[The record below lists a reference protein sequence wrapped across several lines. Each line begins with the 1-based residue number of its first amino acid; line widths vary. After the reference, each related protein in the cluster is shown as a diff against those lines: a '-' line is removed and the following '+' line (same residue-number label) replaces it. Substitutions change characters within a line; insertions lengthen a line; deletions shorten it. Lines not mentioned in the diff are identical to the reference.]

1 MPGIDLDAAR
11 KRRLA
16 AAADAARAAQAEY
29 TVGEEPVVL
38 GGTTVATLP
47 AELPLEVWQPLVGI
61 PYLPLLLRKLVEA
74 AQSQG
79 EEQAEAAGL
88 VVDVLGSEP
97 GLPSDLIA
105 AAGEMGRRLLGED
118 GFHRL
123 MAQRPSH
130 SDILELVRYAWTK
143 YLGGGA
149 GLGELIGPSA
159 SPSNAGPT
167 SKPTSSASTTS
178 TPEASGDGPVTLDSS
193 APAAS

>member
-16 AAADAARAAQAEY
+16 AAADKARAAKAEY
-29 TVGEEPVVL
+29 TVGEEPIIL
-38 GGTTVATLP
+38 GGAQVAVLP
-47 AELPLEVWQPLVGI
+47 AELPLEVWQPLIGV

-74 AQSQG
+74 AQSKG
-79 EEQAEAAGL
+79 EQQAEAAGL
-88 VVDVLGSEP
+88 IVDVLGSEP

-118 GFHRL
+118 GYTRL
-123 MAQRPSH
+123 MAERPSH
-130 SDILELVRYAWTK
+130 SDVLELVRFAWTK
-143 YLGGGA
+143 YMGGGA
-149 GLGELIGPSA
+149 GLGELIGPSET
-159 SPSNAGPT
+159 PSNAGTT

-178 TPEASGDGPVTLDSS
+178 TPGASGDGPVTLDSS

>member
-16 AAADAARAAQAEY
+16 AAADKARVAKAEY
-29 TVGEEPVVL
+29 TVGEEPVTL
-38 GGTTVATLP
+38 GGSTVASLP

-79 EEQAEAAGL
+79 EQQAEAAGL
-88 VVDVLGSEP
+88 IVDVLGSEP

-118 GFHRL
+118 GYTRL
-123 MAQRPSH
+123 MAERPSH
-130 SDILELVRYAWTK
+130 SDVLELVRYAWSK
-143 YLGGGA
+143 YMGGGA
-149 GLGELIGPSA
+149 GLGELIGPSET
-159 SPSNAGPT
+159 PT
-167 SKPTSSASTTS
+167 SGGTTSRPTSSGITTS

>member
-16 AAADAARAAQAEY
+16 AAAEKARAAQAEF

-47 AELPLEVWQPLVGI
+47 AELPLEVWQPLIGI
-61 PYLPLLLRKLVEA
+61 PYLPLLLRNLVEA
-74 AQSQG
+74 AQSNG
-79 EEQAEAAGL
+79 EQQAEAASL
-88 VVDVLGSEP
+88 IVDVLASEP
-97 GLPSDLIA
+97 GLPADLIA

-118 GFHRL
+118 GYGRL
-123 MAQRPSH
+123 MAERPSH
-130 SDILELVRYAWTK
+130 ADVLELVRYAWSK
-143 YLGGGA
+143 YMGGGA

-159 SPSNAGPT
+159 SPSNAGTT
-167 SKPTSSASTTS
+167 SNPTSSASTTS